1 MVKEDKMSEQ
11 EVIAFMIKSIN
22 ETNRLLAEQS
32 GMSPEQTNQLI
43 EQSKQGIGLITASLY
58 AKMKEANLLA

>member
-1 MVKEDKMSEQ
+1 MVKNMTEQ

-32 GMSPEQTNQLI
+32 GMSPEQTDQLI
-43 EQSKQGIGLITASLY
+43 EQSKQGIGLITASLH